1 MVQVFKILDT
11 GETEEMKD
19 TGSPIKDILDISEV
33 YIIISEHQDKTIW
46 LWKGAKSSVRRK
58 FIGAQKSQDV
68 RGQVGMQYSVFP
80 VDQGEEKPDFIKII
94 GGNPSEGF
102 AREIKDDSAGLET
115 HPLRQKQIFEPP
127 QPAEGMKIG
136 QSPQAQAGIGP
147 LYTGEES
154 ISKYLEPTTVDFKS
168 VMQKLEEIATP
179 EGFEREMIIIGSQ
192 TFAVVE
198 KVQTFLG
205 KKQIEKVIERISSI
219 PEGVFFAEGYTPR
232 ILSENGKVLAV
243 EFLKK
248 SNSNKNNNPNKKNI
262 LKNQINQQLGSS

>member
-11 GETEEMKD
+11 GETEELKD
-19 TGSPIKDILDISEV
+19 TGMLIKDILDSSEV
-33 YIIISEHQDKTIW
+33 YIVISEHRDKTIW
-46 LWKGAKSSVRRK
+46 LWKGAQSSVRRK
-58 FIGAQKSQDV
+58 FIGAQKSQDI

-80 VDQGEEKPDFIKII
+80 VDQGDEKPDFIEAI

-102 AREIKDDSAGLET
+102 AREIKDDSAGLDT
-115 HPLRQKQIFEPP
+115 HPLRQKSIFEPP
-127 QPAEGMKIG
+127 RPAEGMKIG
-136 QSPQAQAGIGP
+136 PSPQAQAGIGP

-154 ISKYLEPTTVDFKS
+154 LSRYLEPTTVDFKA
-168 VMQKLEEIATP
+168 VMQKLEEIAIP

-192 TFAVVE
+192 TYAVIE

-205 KKQIEKVIERISSI
+205 KKQTEKVIERISSV

-232 ILSENGKVLAV
+232 ILSENGKVLAI

-248 SNSNKNNNPNKKNI
+248 LNGSTNNPSEKKNL
-262 LKNQINQQLGSS
+262 LKEQIKQQLGSS

>member
-1 MVQVFKILDT
+1 MVQIFKILDT
-11 GETEEMKD
+11 GETEEIKD
-19 TGSPIKDILDISEV
+19 TGSPIKDILDSSEV
-33 YIIISEHQDKTIW
+33 YIIISEHRDKTIW

-58 FIGAQKSQDV
+58 FIGAQKSQDI

-80 VDQGEEKPDFIKII
+80 VDQGEEKPDFIKAI

-102 AREIKDDSAGLET
+102 AREIKDDSAEIET
-115 HPLRQKQIFEPP
+115 HLLRQKQIFEPP
-127 QPAEGMKIG
+127 RPAEGMKIG
-136 QSPQAQAGIGP
+136 PSPQAQAGIGP

-154 ISKYLEPTTVDFKS
+154 LSRYLEPTTVDFKS

-192 TFAVVE
+192 TFAVIE

-205 KKQIEKVIERISSI
+205 KKQVEKVIEKVGSI
-219 PEGVFFAEGYTPR
+219 PEGIFFAEGYTPR
-232 ILSENGKVLAV
+232 ILSENGKVLAI

-248 SNSNKNNNPNKKNI
+248 SNSNENNNPNKKNI
-262 LKNQINQQLGSS
+262 LKNQIKQQLGSS